1 MEMRTNQN
9 RKKIAVLG
17 EPTILQSPSGGYGYS
32 DVLGGPGLN
41 IATTASHEIFNGVP
55 DVSLFALFEKEVDKD
70 RNSLVKHNNA
80 NPIKLYQLCMVSSR
94 PESLGSIEVPGMSN
108 PQCEFKINGL
118 FDHDFHPQNDRNF
131 VNQLAQFH
139 VVVLAGLTPG
149 SPFFSESWVET
160 LQQIRSVNSNIKI
173 ASNIV
178 WPDLQSR
185 HSNLN
190 GLKQLLGELDWIL
203 GKEQDF
209 FRLLSVITGFPITEK
224 MRCLRTFFDI
234 NKRCAIV
241 GVKIN
246 STESQVY
253 YGADRKEL
261 RLTQLISDEIP
272 LVDITGAEDCWAGAF
287 IAQAVVSNTDE
298 PHHHQAARCADTVY
312 SFCIEHEGALR
323 WIDKVDQN
331 SFGARVKDLNMKFG
345 YMELCF

>member
-1 MEMRTNQN
+1 MPTNQN

-17 EPTILQSPSGGYGYS
+17 EPTISQSPSGGYGYS

-41 IATTASHEIFNGVP
+41 IATTASHDIFNGVP
-55 DVSLFALFEKEVDKD
+55 DVSLFALFEREEDKD
-70 RNSLVKHNNA
+70 RSSLVKYSNA
-80 NPIKLYQLCMVSSR
+80 AQIKFHQLCIPSSR

-108 PQCEFKINGL
+108 FQGEFKIKSL
-118 FDHDFHPQNDRNF
+118 FDHDFNPQNDRKLT
-131 VNQLAQFH
+131 NQLAQFH

-149 SPFFSESWVET
+149 SPFFSESWVKT
-160 LQQIRSVNSNIKI
+160 LQQIRAVNSNIKI

-185 HSNLN
+185 HYDPN

-209 FRLLSVITGFPITEK
+209 FRLLRGIPGFPKTDK
-224 MRCLRTFFDI
+224 RGCLRAFFDT

-261 RLTQLISDEIP
+261 RLTQLISEEIP
-272 LVDITGAEDCWAGAF
+272 LVDITGADDCWAGAF

-331 SFGARVKDLNMKFG
+331 SFGARVKDLKMKFE
-345 YMELCF
+345 YMEL